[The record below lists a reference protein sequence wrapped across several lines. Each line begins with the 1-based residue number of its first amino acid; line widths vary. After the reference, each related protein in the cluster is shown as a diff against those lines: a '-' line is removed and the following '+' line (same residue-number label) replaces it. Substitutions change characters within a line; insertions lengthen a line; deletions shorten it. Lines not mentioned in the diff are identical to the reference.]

1 VTQEQ
6 HNRFFEKV
14 ALMRHHQRMYVQFRS
29 SKDLER
35 MKQLQREVDR
45 MIIA

>member
-1 VTQEQ
+1 
-6 HNRFFEKV
+6 
-14 ALMRHHQRMYVQFRS
+14 MYVQFRS

-45 MIIA
+45 MIIAEVKEQKSKQLNLI